1 MTKKAAKKRKKADEE
16 VEKIE
21 PIDELEKEEFDEEN
35 SEDDGASPSKKTLEA
50 RYAKQ
55 MRQVFLQKIE
65 IPIKLLPEMA
75 TDSLELSPSFQR
87 RDVWDPK
94 KQSRFVESIIMNV
107 PIPPVFLRENE
118 YGHYVVLDGRQRLTA
133 ILDYM
138 NGSYDL
144 TGLQVWADL
153 NGLRF
158 AELKARNLDVTLTRR
173 FVPAILLLKESS
185 TDLQYD
191 VFDRL
196 NTGGVI
202 AEKMEIRNAVFRGK
216 FTDQLKIWA
225 DSVDFRRLF
234 GIPLDD
240 LERRKNSKTYQRM
253 RDLEIVLR
261 LLALADRKAYEEEG
275 LVYQDY
281 LSLYMKT
288 RNVSYEEDASLVA
301 ADHKRFSNGIAN
313 ILTVFG
319 VNAFI
324 RTEGT
329 SLRSAPLADALFAA
343 LCERDAAE
351 VKANKEKIKA
361 GLEQLRGKTAYK
373 NALTRGTNGRG
384 AVRERIGKSVAAVDA
399 ALA

>member
-1 MTKKAAKKRKKADEE
+1 MKKAAKKKKLTDAA
-16 VEKIE
+16 EKPE
-21 PIDELEKEEFDEEN
+21 PVDELEDEE
-35 SEDDGASPSKKTLEA
+35 SDEAELESAEATSSKKTLEA

-65 IPIKLLPEMA
+65 LPIKTLPEMA
-75 TDSLELSPSFQR
+75 ADSLDLSPSFQR

-138 NGSYDL
+138 SGTYEL
-144 TGLQVWADL
+144 VGLQVWADL
-153 NGLRF
+153 NKLRF
-158 AELKARNLDVTLTRR
+158 AELKARNLDVALTRR

-216 FTDQLKIWA
+216 FTDQLKVWA
-225 DSVDFRRLF
+225 DSADFRRLF

-240 LERRKNSKTYQRM
+240 LDRRKSSKTYQRM

-261 LLALADRKAYEEEG
+261 LLALADRTAYEEEG

-281 LSLYMKT
+281 LSQYMKT
-288 RNVSYEEDASLVA
+288 RNAAYETDATLIA
-301 ADHKRFSNGIAN
+301 ADQKRFSNGLAN

-319 VNAFI
+319 PNAFI

-329 SLRSAPLADALFAA
+329 SLRSAPLGDALFAS
-343 LCERDAAE
+343 LCDRDPAK
-351 VKANKEKIKA
+351 VKAHKDKIKA
-361 GLEQLRGKTAYK
+361 ALDQLRGKVAYRK
-373 NALTRGTNGRG
+373 ALTHGTNGRG
-384 AVRERIGKSVAAVDA
+384 AVRERINKSVAAVDA